1 MQFLV
6 SIVLGILGAVATGSV
21 LYLLILL
28 AAAAA
33 ARFGRSADR
42 QEHRLEQAGP
52 PRLRF
57 AVVIPAHNEEM
68 VIAATLDSLSRQSYP
83 KDLYEVIVV
92 ADNCSDPTAL
102 IARDLGVTVMERSNL
117 QERGKGYALAW
128 AFESLLAGR
137 SGADA
142 FVIVD
147 ADTWVA
153 PDFLDVMA
161 RRIALD
167 SDPLGF
173 CALQGRYGALNGDEG
188 WRAALMAGAL
198 DLFNHVKPL
207 GREWLG
213 LGVGL
218 KGNGMAFS
226 RRLLETAPWRGDSVT
241 EDIDYGLDLIRR
253 HNVLV
258 GYVPGAK
265 VMAQMPTTADQAAS
279 QRERW
284 EGGRYALLREKAFPL
299 LGEGLRR
306 RSLPLCDAAVDLM
319 VPPLAELGTLIVVF
333 CALTAVA
340 IPLNLLPH
348 PRVWA
353 LIGALDL
360 LGLLAYI
367 LIGLKIAD
375 APRAA
380 FAALGKAP
388 AYAVWKLCLYAL
400 KPFRKRGGGAGEWV
414 RTERAPMAP
423 GAAAEPA
430 AAGVSS
436 ENKPE

>member
-1 MQFLV
+1 MQLLV
-6 SIVLGILGAVATGSV
+6 SLVLGALGVVTTSSV
-21 LYLLILL
+21 LYLLVLL
-28 AAAAA
+28 AAASA

-42 QEHRLEQAGP
+42 NEHRLEHSEA

-68 VIAATLDSLSRQSYP
+68 VIAATLDSLKQQSYP

-92 ADNCSDPTAL
+92 ADNCTDPTAD
-102 IARDLGVTVMERSNL
+102 IARGFGVTVMERANL
-117 QERGKGYALAW
+117 QERGKGYALDW
-128 AFESLLAGR
+128 AFASLLAERG
-137 SGADA
+137 GADA

-147 ADTWVA
+147 ADTWIA
-153 PDFLDVMA
+153 PDFLEVMA

-167 SDPLGF
+167 SDPQGL
-173 CALQGRYGALNGDEG
+173 CALQGRYGALNVDEG

-226 RRLLETAPWRGDSVT
+226 RQLLEKAHWRGDSVT
-241 EDIDYGLDLIRR
+241 EDIDYGLDLIRH

-258 GYVPGAK
+258 GYVPDAK

-299 LGEGLRR
+299 FAEGLRR
-306 RSLPLCDAAVDLM
+306 RSLALCDAAIDLM
-319 VPPLAELGTLIVVF
+319 ILPLAELGALIVLWG
-333 CALTAVA
+333 ALTAGA
-340 IPLNLLPH
+340 ILLNLLPH
-348 PRVWA
+348 PRAWA
-353 LIGALDL
+353 LIAALDF
-360 LGLLAYI
+360 LGLIAYI
-367 LIGLKIAD
+367 LIGLKVAD
-375 APRAA
+375 APKAA
-380 FAALGKAP
+380 FAALAKAP

-414 RTERAPMAP
+414 RTERAPIAP
-423 GAAAEPA
+423 STPA
-430 AAGVSS
+430 GSVSGVSTENRS
-436 ENKPE
+436 E

>member
-1 MQFLV
+1 MQLLV
-6 SIVLGILGAVATGSV
+6 SIVLGIAGAVATGSV

-28 AAAAA
+28 AAASA
-33 ARFGRSADR
+33 ARFSRSADR
-42 QEHRLEQAGP
+42 DGHLLENAEP
-52 PRLRF
+52 PTLRF
-57 AVVIPAHNEEM
+57 AVIIPAHNEEM
-68 VIAATLDSLSRQSYP
+68 VIAATLDSLQRQSYP
-83 KDLYEVIVV
+83 KDLFQVVVI
-92 ADNCSDPTAL
+92 ADNCTDPTAQ
-102 IARDLGVTVMERSNL
+102 IARDLGATVMERTNL
-117 QERGKGYALAW
+117 EERGKGYALDW
-128 AFESLLAGR
+128 AFASLLADK

-153 PDFLDVMA
+153 PDFLEVMA
-161 RRIALD
+161 GRIVLD
-167 SDPLGF
+167 SDPQGL
-173 CALQGRYGALNGDEG
+173 CALQGRYGALNVDEG

-226 RRLLETAPWRGDSVT
+226 RQLLETAHWRGDSVT
-241 EDIDYGLDLIRR
+241 EDIDYGLDLIRH

-258 GYVPGAK
+258 GYVPTAK

-299 LGEGLRR
+299 LAEGLRK
-306 RSLPLCDAAVDLM
+306 RSLALCDAAIDLM
-319 VPPLAELGTLIVVF
+319 ILPLAELGALIVF
-333 CALTAVA
+333 WGALVA
-340 IPLNLLPH
+340 GAILLHLLPH
-348 PRVWA
+348 PKAWA
-353 LIGALDL
+353 LIAALNF

-367 LIGLKIAD
+367 LIGLKVAD
-375 APRAA
+375 APKAA

-388 AYAVWKLCLYAL
+388 AYAIWKLCLYAL
-400 KPFRKRGGGAGEWV
+400 KPFRKRGAGAAAGEWV
-414 RTERAPMAP
+414 RTERAPIAP
-423 GAAAEPA
+423 AGS
-430 AAGVSS
+430 AAGGSS
-436 ENKPE
+436 LENKSE